1 MIITKG
7 LRALTL
13 VAALA
18 VGTASVAYAADPM
31 VGGAPMMASKT
42 IVENASQAK
51 NLTTLVAAVK
61 AAGLVDTL
69 SGPGPFT
76 VFAPTNAAFDKLPKG
91 TVEKLTQPD
100 MKADLTKILTYHVV
114 SGKIDA
120 AEIEKGIKAGGG
132 SYNMKTVEGETLTA
146 KMEGDKVAIIDAKGG
161 GAIVETA
168 DVFQSNGVV
177 HVVDS
182 VLMPK

>member
-1 MIITKG
+1 MHITKG
-7 LRALTL
+7 LRT
-13 VAALA
+13 VALA
-18 VGTASVAYAADPM
+18 AVLAGSASSLAFAADPM

-69 SGPGPFT
+69 SGAGPFT
-76 VFAPTNAAFDKLPKG
+76 VFAPTNTAFDKLPKG

-114 SGKIDA
+114 PGKIDA
-120 AEIEKGIKAGGG
+120 AEIMKGIKAGGG

-146 KMEGDKVAIIDAKGG
+146 KMDGDKVALVDAKGG
-161 GAIVETA
+161 GALVEIA
-168 DVFQSNGVV
+168 DVYQSNGVV
-177 HVVDS
+177 HVIDS

>member
-1 MIITKG
+1 MNNKSISRSVM
-7 LRALTL
+7 LASVFALSL
-13 VAALA
+13 
-18 VGTASVAYAADPM
+18 VGTALAADPM

-51 NLTTLVAAVK
+51 NLTTLVTAVK

-114 SGKIDA
+114 AGKIDA
-120 AEIEKGIKAGGG
+120 AEIMKGIKAGGG
-132 SYNMKTVEGETLTA
+132 SYNMKTVEGGTLTA
-146 KMEGDKVAIIDAKGG
+146 KMDGDKVALIDAKGG
-161 GAIVETA
+161 GALVETA

-177 HVVDS
+177 HVIDS
-182 VLMPK
+182 VLMP